1 LFDSVTVITWALLLF
16 SLIIFY
22 FFGRFTVNLIRQH
35 QDISSLLYEFEEQEK
50 EGK

>member
-1 LFDSVTVITWALLLF
+1 LIDIVTVITWGLLLF

-22 FFGRFTVNLIRQH
+22 FFGRFTVKLIRQH
-35 QDISSLLYEFEEQEK
+35 HDISGLLYEFEEQEK